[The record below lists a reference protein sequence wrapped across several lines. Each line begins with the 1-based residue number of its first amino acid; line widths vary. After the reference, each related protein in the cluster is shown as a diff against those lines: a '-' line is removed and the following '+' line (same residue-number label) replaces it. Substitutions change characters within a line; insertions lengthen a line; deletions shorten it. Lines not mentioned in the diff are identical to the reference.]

1 MENKKYNIIY
11 ADPPWK
17 YDRNKVQGA
26 AEKHYSTM
34 TVDDLCKLPVADIYD
49 KDAILFMWATFP
61 QLKEALQVIE
71 AWGFK
76 YRTIGF
82 VWLKQ
87 NKSGVGWSY
96 GLGFWTRG
104 NAEICLLA
112 TKGHPK
118 RKSTRVHQFIIS
130 PLRGHSQK
138 PDEAREKIVELVGD
152 LPRVEL
158 FARQKMEGW
167 DSWGNEVDCDIHLD
181 GYAPTLGGD
190 IDVG

>member
-34 TVDDLCKLPVADIYD
+34 TVDDLCKLPVADICD

-76 YRTIGF
+76 YRPIGF

-87 NKSGVGWSY
+87 NK
-96 GLGFWTRG
+96 
-104 NAEICLLA
+104 
-112 TKGHPK
+112 
-118 RKSTRVHQFIIS
+118 KSR
-130 PLRGHSQK
+130 
-138 PDEAREKIVELVGD
+138 
-152 LPRVEL
+152 
-158 FARQKMEGW
+158 
-167 DSWGNEVDCDIHLD
+167 
-181 GYAPTLGGD
+181 
-190 IDVG
+190 DV

>member
-34 TVDDLCKLPVADIYD
+34 TVDDLCKLPVADICD

-61 QLKEALQVIE
+61 QLREALQVIE

-82 VWLKQ
+82 VW
-87 NKSGVGWSY
+87 
-96 GLGFWTRG
+96 
-104 NAEICLLA
+104 
-112 TKGHPK
+112 
-118 RKSTRVHQFIIS
+118 
-130 PLRGHSQK
+130 
-138 PDEAREKIVELVGD
+138 
-152 LPRVEL
+152 
-158 FARQKMEGW
+158 
-167 DSWGNEVDCDIHLD
+167 
-181 GYAPTLGGD
+181 
-190 IDVG
+190 